1 MKLILCLDERNGLS
15 FNNRRQSR
23 DRAVI
28 DKIVCLAKEEPV
40 WITSYSSEL
49 FRETHCN
56 VRVSADIMH
65 AAKPGEY
72 LFIENQ
78 DPHELLAQV
87 SSVYIFRWKR
97 AYPYDLSIPQE
108 ILDARF
114 VKVHTETFTG
124 NSHPE
129 IELEVYA

>member
-87 SSVYIFRWKR
+87 SSVYIFRWKPSLFR
-97 AYPYDLSIPQE
+97 RQSKKLSSLKRSKKRSVFSFG
-108 ILDARF
+108 ILLCG
-114 VKVHTETFTG
+114 VKRC
-124 NSHPE
+124 N
-129 IELEVYA
+129 